1 MGTPMNDPSWRLHAF
16 TDDAL
21 GEDDAT
27 ALAER
32 IRRGERSAKEV
43 AEAALERIGRVN
55 PVLQAVACQAWDR
68 TVEEAAGPG
77 RGAFA
82 GVPTLIKDNI
92 DVAGMPSGHGSRAV
106 RPRVM
111 EKDSDFARQFLDQ
124 GFTLLGKSRL
134 PDFGFSASTEFMDQP
149 PTRNPWHTDYSSGA
163 SSGGAAALVA
173 AGALPIAHGND
184 GGGSIRIPAACC
196 GLVGLKPTRGRLVKS
211 EASQALPV
219 DLIGEGVLT
228 RSVRDTARFFAAA
241 ERYYRNPALPAIGDV
256 TVPGKRRLKVGLVV
270 DSITGRATDA
280 ETRAAV
286 EDAARLL
293 ADLGHHV
300 EEAPIPLKPSFIDD
314 FVTYY
319 GMMAFMV
326 RTFGKR
332 LFGPGFDRAR
342 LDDLTLGLAAH
353 YRKRMLKTPAVLYRL
368 RRSWREYARA
378 FDDYDVV
385 LTPVLAHTTPE
396 LGYLSPT
403 QPFETLIERLI
414 HYASFTP
421 ANNASGS
428 PAISLPLGATAQG
441 LPIGVQLAAVQGGE
455 RTLLELAYEVEA
467 ARPWRR
473 IQDA

>member
-1 MGTPMNDPSWRLHAF
+1 M
-16 TDDAL
+16 
-21 GEDDAT
+21 
-27 ALAER
+27 
-32 IRRGERSAKEV
+32 
-43 AEAALERIGRVN
+43 
-55 PVLQAVACQAWDR
+55 
-68 TVEEAAGPG
+68 
-77 RGAFA
+77 
-82 GVPTLIKDNI
+82 
-92 DVAGMPSGHGSRAV
+92 
-106 RPRVM
+106 
-111 EKDSDFARQFLDQ
+111 
-124 GFTLLGKSRL
+124 
-134 PDFGFSASTEFMDQP
+134 
-149 PTRNPWHTDYSSGA
+149 
-163 SSGGAAALVA
+163 
-173 AGALPIAHGND
+173 
-184 GGGSIRIPAACC
+184 
-196 GLVGLKPTRGRLVKS
+196 KS

-241 ERYYRNPALPAIGDV
+241 EGYYRNPKLPAIGEV
-256 TVPGKRRLKVGLVV
+256 TGPGKRRLKVGLVV

-280 ETRAAV
+280 DTRAAV

-326 RTFGKR
+326 RTFGHR
-332 LFGPGFDRAR
+332 LFGPGFERAR
-342 LDDLTLGLAAH
+342 LDDLTQGLAGH

-378 FDDYDVV
+378 FENYDVV
-385 LTPVLAHTTPE
+385 LSPVLAHTTPK

-428 PAISLPLGATAQG
+428 PAISLPLGPRRKGCPSACNWRRCR
-441 LPIGVQLAAVQGGE
+441 AASAPCWNWPTRWRRPGPGGAF
-455 RTLLELAYEVEA
+455 RTLDRPLETLLSVFIFTLPSRTRVPGRLQHRCQSDSDPKSQEV
-467 ARPWRR
+467 
-473 IQDA
+473 I

>member
-1 MGTPMNDPSWRLHAF
+1 MGTPINDPRRRLHAF

-21 GEDDAT
+21 GDHDAT
-27 ALAER
+27 GLATLIEQRALSAAE
-32 IRRGERSAKEV
+32 V
-43 AEAALERIGRVN
+43 TEAAIQRIGRVD
-55 PVLQAVACQAWDR
+55 PQLHAVALAAFDR
-68 TVEEAAGPG
+68 GRGEAARAG

-92 DVAGMPSGHGSRAV
+92 DVAGLATGHGSVAV
-106 RPRVM
+106 RARPA
-111 EKDSDFARQFLDQ
+111 EKDSDFARQFLAQ

-149 PTRNPWHTDYSSGA
+149 PTCNPWHTGYSSGA

-219 DLIGEGVLT
+219 DLISEGVLT

-241 ERYYRNPALPAIGDV
+241 ERYYRNPKLPAIGEV
-256 TVPGKRRLKVGLVV
+256 TGPGRRRLKVGLVV
-270 DSITGRATDA
+270 DSITGSATDRD
-280 ETRAAV
+280 TRAAV
-286 EDAARLL
+286 EDTARLL

-326 RTFGKR
+326 SRFGAR
-332 LFGPGFDRAR
+332 LFGPGFQAER
-342 LDDLTLGLAAH
+342 LDDLTVGLAGY
-353 YRKRMLKTPAVLYRL
+353 YRRRLWKTPAVLYRL
-368 RRSWREYARA
+368 RRTWKEYADSFQR
-378 FDDYDVV
+378 YDVV
-385 LTPVLAHTTPE
+385 LSPVLARTVPE

-403 QPFETLIERLI
+403 QPFETLIDRLI
-414 HYASFTP
+414 KYASFTP

-428 PAISLPLGATAQG
+428 PAISLPLGVSAEG
-441 LPIGVQLAAVQGGE
+441 LPVGVQLAAVQGGE
-455 RTLLELAYEVEA
+455 RTLLELAFELEA

-473 IQDA
+473 IQDG